1 MYPRPQLPSPLRV
14 PLQKLPQRIRRGRA
28 GVRGVV
34 GLVEVALRTLRA
46 RPRPSRPEVLAEVV
60 VPRHGSPAD
69 VAHREAATA
78 SHLVAP
84 VLLAE
89 LQAALRAG
97 AHGRP
102 VDGERDVRAQ
112 GLLTPVVRDVL
123 EAAALVRLHAAALAA
138 QDRAGRAAAALPVG
152 GALLR
157 REVEPHLPLAAEP

>member
-1 MYPRPQLPSPLRV
+1 M
-14 PLQKLPQRIRRGRA
+14 
-28 GVRGVV
+28 RGVV

-46 RPRPSRPEVLAEVV
+46 RPRSSRPEVLAEVV

-89 LQAALRAG
+89 LQTALRTS

-102 VDGERDVRAQ
+102 VDGKRDVRAQ
-112 GLLTPVVRDVL
+112 GPRLWIRDV
-123 EAAALVRLHAAALAA
+123 
-138 QDRAGRAAAALPVG
+138 
-152 GALLR
+152 
-157 REVEPHLPLAAEP
+157 AAESVTHVDGVRSA